1 MTAVLLLGLLVGLDN
16 LQVGAA
22 LGLVPMSAGR
32 RWAFAG
38 AFAFCETVMPLAGL
52 AVGRAVA
59 EAAGPWA
66 ERVGIAVLAATGVL
80 IAGLALRGGD
90 GEAEAAEKE
99 RAVASRLALAGLPLS
114 LSFDNL
120 AAGLGL
126 GSLGFPVV
134 ASALAIGAVSGSLCA
149 LGLFAGGWLRG
160 SLPRR
165 IGHRAELWSGVYLVL
180 LAAGRLLGDLA

>member
-38 AFAFCETVMPLAGL
+38 AFALCETAMPLAGL

-59 EAAGPWA
+59 AAAGAWG

-80 IAGLALRGGD
+80 IAVLALYGNE
-90 GEAEAAEKE
+90 EAEALERE
-99 RAVASRLALAGLPLS
+99 RAAAGRLALAGLPLS

-165 IGHRAELWSGVYLVL
+165 IGRRAELWSGVYLVL